1 MIEIT
6 DEQFEEAFNKANQ
19 TVKALMSSS
28 KISDCAAKLLGV
40 DVATINPNSTVL
52 PIGYYLLGLITT
64 DQTIAELDGLGVKNS
79 MVFLGE
85 IKKML
90 SETPLENNAKVTLN
104 SGSPASNQSPSNPY
118 LTQDVDGTS
127 VYQTSQD
134 AVLNPLPQNPNPP
147 TDTPKW
153 GQV

>member
-6 DEQFEEAFNKANQ
+6 DEKFDEAFNKADQ
-19 TVKALMSSS
+19 TVKALMYSSR
-28 KISDCAAKLLGV
+28 ISDSAAKLLGG
-40 DVATINPNSTVL
+40 DIATINPNRIVL

-85 IKKML
+85 IKKIL
-90 SETPLENNAKVTLN
+90 SEAPLENSASVTLN
-104 SGSPASNQSPSNPY
+104 SDGTTPDKVPNNPY
-118 LTQDVDGTS
+118 ATQDADGTS

-134 AVLNPLPQNPNPP
+134 AVLNPVPQNPNPP

-153 GQV
+153 GQM